1 MSAVE
6 EPKSSSS
13 EACPADADSS
23 QEVVAKEIVES
34 GSTKPLCDSFLD
46 RYASMMDHENI
57 ACILTEQE
65 HM

>member
-1 MSAVE
+1 MSNVE
-6 EPKSSSS
+6 EPESNSN
-13 EACPADADSS
+13 EALPADANSS
-23 QEVVAKEIVES
+23 EEVVTKEILDG

-46 RYASMMDHENI
+46 RYASMMDHESI